1 MLRIV
6 MRGFTGP
13 GGGVTSVR
21 VVGSAAGEG
30 EGAVG
35 PASGEVGAQLAR
47 VRAAAR
53 EESKRMGKRYLKYRS
68 LGISK

>member
-21 VVGSAAGEG
+21 VGGSAAGEG